1 MPSLNTVHF
10 LTWPTAET
18 YLCGADAVG
27 RRNTARDT
35 NHWNTSCVKCLTKRT
50 PSHRRRPSKQT
61 IAKHQM
67 PRRDKPAGHL
77 FSRTEDCGWILGV
90 LRPVEYCAMGC
101 AASGIFVV

>member
-35 NHWNTSCVKCLTKRT
+35 DHWNTSCVKCLNHT
-50 PSHRRRPSKQT
+50 SHPFTQ
-61 IAKHQM
+61 
-67 PRRDKPAGHL
+67 
-77 FSRTEDCGWILGV
+77 E
-90 LRPVEYCAMGC
+90 
-101 AASGIFVV
+101 AAIEANDR

>member
-35 NHWNTSCVKCLTKRT
+35 DHGNTSCVKCLNDK
-50 PSHRRRPSKQT
+50 SHPFAQ
-61 IAKHQM
+61 
-67 PRRDKPAGHL
+67 
-77 FSRTEDCGWILGV
+77 E
-90 LRPVEYCAMGC
+90 
-101 AASGIFVV
+101 AAIEANDR